1 MRVLISII
9 HIIGQILTAVIV
21 INALLSFFLAP
32 THLVRV
38 QLDKFLN
45 PMLAPIRRLV
55 KPRNGLDFSTLIL
68 LLIIYL
74 VEFLLTRILAVSY
87 RDFSRSNKCVEGSS
101 LYRTYET

>member
-1 MRVLISII
+1 MPVLISII

-32 THLVRV
+32 THPVRV

-55 KPRNGLDFSTLIL
+55 KPRNGLDFSPLIL

-74 VEFLLTRILAVSY
+74 VEFLLTRILAA
-87 RDFSRSNKCVEGSS
+87 F
-101 LYRTYET
+101 L